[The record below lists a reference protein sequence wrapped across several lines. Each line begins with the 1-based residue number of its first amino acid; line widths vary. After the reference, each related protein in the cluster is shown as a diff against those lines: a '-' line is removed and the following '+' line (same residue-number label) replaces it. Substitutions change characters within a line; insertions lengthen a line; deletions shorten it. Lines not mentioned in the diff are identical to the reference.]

1 MANLIIADTRIHQ
14 DAEGRYSLNDLHK
27 ASGGKKKHQ
36 PSDWLRIQ
44 QTQDLIAELERE
56 HMDSAENLIPGIPGI
71 KPIESKAGRYG
82 GTFVVKELVYSYAM
96 WISPAFHLKVIRAY
110 DALATQPRNALRY
123 LPDAPA
129 PFVDIPPDLET
140 RIAAH
145 VAGLAYVSVR
155 DLIAMFLGDPDTDPH
170 RRAHA
175 PMGKLLHRL
184 GFIRKKAVCREGRD
198 GPRDYYLLRAAAQTT
213 RAAPPATAGWVTLTE
228 EELNTLCAQVRT
240 AEIGV
245 AAAMDAVHAL
255 EARTGRPWYGR
266 SQAR

>member
-1 MANLIIADTRIHQ
+1 
-14 DAEGRYSLNDLHK
+14 
-27 ASGGKKKHQ
+27 
-36 PSDWLRIQ
+36 
-44 QTQDLIAELERE
+44 
-56 HMDSAENLIPGIPGI
+56 
-71 KPIESKAGRYG
+71 
-82 GTFVVKELVYSYAM
+82 
-96 WISPAFHLKVIRAY
+96 
-110 DALATQPRNALRY
+110 
-123 LPDAPA
+123 
-129 PFVDIPPDLET
+129 
-140 RIAAH
+140 
-145 VAGLAYVSVR
+145 
-155 DLIAMFLGDPDTDPH
+155 MFLGDPDTDPH

-184 GFIRKKAVCREGRD
+184 GFVRKKAVCREGRD
-198 GPRDYYLLRAAAQTT
+198 GPRDYYLLRAAAQTA